1 MPEVGGRPGI
11 ELVVGGRPSVVGIII
26 AAAEVTVVAGG
37 GFVVVK
43 PNILDMEKF
52 EAAVVVAAG

>member
-1 MPEVGGRPGI
+1 MPRACIRICMPA
-11 ELVVGGRPSVVGIII
+11 PI
-26 AAAEVTVVAGG
+26 AAAEVAVGAGG

-43 PNILDMEKF
+43 PNMLDMEKF